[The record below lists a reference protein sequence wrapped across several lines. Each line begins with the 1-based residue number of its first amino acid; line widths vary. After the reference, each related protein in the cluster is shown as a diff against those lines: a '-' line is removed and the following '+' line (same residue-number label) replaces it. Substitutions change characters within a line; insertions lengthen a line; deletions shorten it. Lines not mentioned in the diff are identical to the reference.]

1 MPKGDNRPLTM
12 NECMGFIFM
21 QEHLLELLLRGTALL
36 SSETAKRRL
45 IDQAKAYID
54 NSTHNLSEGRD
65 NLDRELVPAEIANG
79 LEKAKLE
86 FADLLDRVW

>member
-45 IDQAKAYID
+45 ID
-54 NSTHNLSEGRD
+54 
-65 NLDRELVPAEIANG
+65 
-79 LEKAKLE
+79 
-86 FADLLDRVW
+86 